1 MPRAGDFRWSDD
13 AFGQGARRRSQVKG
27 RDGND
32 ETEKAG
38 AEDGGGEDG
47 GVGGGLEGA
56 GFNEI
61 AGVARRG
68 FVVAAR
74 GGVDAGEEGIKAG
87 FPERTVQGR
96 WQPEG
101 QKGDSNEAAEAGHD
115 GKRGGETAACQ
126 GTGTGGEVK
135 AVARETREGRENGRR
150 EDGRKEAQAAQ
161 KIRRP
166 GRA

>member
-1 MPRAGDFRWSDD
+1 VPRAGDFRRSDD
-13 AFGQGARRRSQVKG
+13 ALGQGTRRRGQIEG

-32 ETEKAG
+32 KTEKAG

-61 AGVARRG
+61 AGVARRD

-87 FPERTVQGR
+87 FTERAVQR
-96 WQPEG
+96 RRQPEG
-101 QKGDSNEAAEAGHD
+101 QKGDSNEAAKTGHG

-126 GTGTGGEVK
+126 GTGTGGGMEMG
-135 AVARETREGRENGRR
+135 ARETR
-150 EDGRKEAQAAQ
+150 
-161 KIRRP
+161 
-166 GRA
+166 